1 MKKKSI
7 ILLATIPSAVG
18 LAGLVGGL
26 TYMAITA
33 IKQMKVEEIT
43 KSKEITCDSDK
54 EDITY
59 KFKQEVTKNY
69 SQTKVTLVDFKV
81 HNKSEE
87 EVKGLITPT
96 LKEDGSVDVVFNT
109 QLFIS
114 QYLVKYYELGSNDYI
129 PSTYKFRL
137 YNEADR
143 TEYVSSE
150 FKITVTPAE
159 YLITCSSMS
168 EQLHLPADQQVKVY
182 YPYEAKY
189 TIEDKYSITK
199 RSIMRY
205 DGVELF
211 GLQGVKFEDGEIYIP
226 WPYVT
231 GPIVITAD
239 AQQTTFNVDTVGLH
253 VTYSGIPST
262 VQLNTP
268 INGTFSVDGG
278 YSVVQEKCGVWV
290 GDQKLT
296 DGYTIDF
303 SAKTISIDGS
313 KVIDNVTIYI
323 ATNEQKYSVGY
334 KGEHV
339 TFDDQRP
346 KEVTKQTQISTTYT
360 IDDGY
365 ELDEST
371 TYVTV
376 DGVKQTSGYSITD
389 GKIVINAAIVTGNIM
404 INVGTKEK
412 ATISVTATGDYYV
425 EFAKPQKAYKN
436 KEYKLT
442 YNLKYAE
449 SIKSVTVKIGSTTL
463 TKDTDYTCANGVLT
477 IKATAIT
484 TDEAITI
491 TATGNPK
498 NFSFKPDFDD
508 RIYVVSKTD
517 PINYMVDFKCTIGL
531 YMEAGTVTNW
541 GCAVSGD
548 ETYTQ
553 YLQYDSATKTFTLP
567 GKYVKGDIK
576 IWASLA

>member
-7 ILLATIPSAVG
+7 ILLATIPSAIG
-18 LAGLVGGL
+18 LAGLIAGV
-26 TYMAITA
+26 TYMAVTA

-43 KSKEITCDSDK
+43 KTKEITCDSDK
-54 EDITY
+54 EAITY

-87 EVKGLITPT
+87 EVSGLITPT
-96 LKEDGSVDVVFNT
+96 LKEDGTVDVVFNT
-109 QLFIS
+109 PLFIS

-129 PSTYKFRL
+129 PTTYKFRL
-137 YNEADR
+137 FNEADR

-168 EQLHLPADQQVKVY
+168 AALHLPDDQQVKVY
-182 YPYEAKY
+182 YPYQAQYK
-189 TIEDKYSITK
+189 IEDKYSITK

-205 DGVELF
+205 DGLELC

-239 AQQTTFNVDTVGLH
+239 AQQTTFNVDKIGLH
-253 VTYSGIPST
+253 VTYKNIPDT
-262 VQLNTP
+262 IELNKP
-268 INGTFSVDGG
+268 INGTFTIDAGFA
-278 YSVVQEKCGVWV
+278 VVKESCGVWV

-296 DGYTIDF
+296 DGYKIDF
-303 SAKTISIDGS
+303 DQKTISIDAN
-313 KVIDNVTIYI
+313 KVTDNITIYI
-323 ATNEQKYSVGY
+323 ATNEDKCSVGY
-334 KGEHV
+334 QGNHV
-339 TFDDQRP
+339 SFGPDKPT
-346 KEVTKQTQISTTYT
+346 EVAKHTQISTTYT
-360 IDDGY
+360 IDSGY
-365 ELDEST
+365 ELDAST

-376 DGVKQTSGYSITD
+376 DGVKQTSGYSIAD
-389 GKIVINAAIVTGNIM
+389 GKIVINAAIVTGNIV
-404 INVGTKEK
+404 INVGTKEMP
-412 ATISVTATGDYYV
+412 TVLVTATGGYYI

-442 YNLKYAE
+442 YKLVCAD
-449 SIKSVTVKIGSTTL
+449 SIKTVDVKVGTTTL
-463 TKDTDYTCANGVLT
+463 TKDQDYTCANGVLT
-477 IKATAIT
+477 IKENVINDDT
-484 TDEAITI
+484 ITI

-498 NFSFKPDFDD
+498 NFSFHPDFDD
-508 RIYVVSKTD
+508 RIYVVSTTN

-548 ETYTQ
+548 ERYTE